1 VRQLRNSFLATLAAL
16 AVALLTLDLS
26 GCAKQEAAQSD
37 DKLAEAGFVAM
48 RTPEVMAAARGKP
61 AHKFIWRMVGGTKT
75 YYWYDPAS
83 CGCVYQGNQAAY
95 DKFRQEM
102 RAQRL
107 MYEEEL
113 GESQGDL

>member
-1 VRQLRNSFLATLAAL
+1 VTNLRPRFPTLL
-16 AVALLTLDLS
+16 LLTLSSLTIGLG

-37 DKLAEAGFVAM
+37 DKLAEAGFVVL
-48 RTPEVMAAARGKP
+48 RTPEAMAAARGKP
-61 AHKFIWRMVGGTKT
+61 AHKFIWRTVGGVKT

-83 CGCVYQGNQAAY
+83 CGCVYRGNQASYA
-95 DKFRQEM
+95 KFRQEM
-102 RAQRL
+102 LAQHL

>member
-1 VRQLRNSFLATLAAL
+1 VTSLRTRLTTLAVIAVSFLTIGLG
-16 AVALLTLDLS
+16 

-48 RTPEVMAAARGKP
+48 RTPEAMAAAQGKP
-61 AHKFIWRMVGGTKT
+61 AHKFISRTINGVKT
-75 YYWYDPAS
+75 YSWYDPAS
-83 CGCVYQGNQAAY
+83 CGCVYRGNQAAY
-95 DKFRQEM
+95 EKFRQEM
-102 RAQRL
+102 LAQRL